1 MILLLLVLKVLII
14 VVLFT
19 ASANLMQLIYSKI
32 QWVMIVVNKM
42 CSKEIYIKSELFDYY
57 DNLIKQK
64 NYKMKIL

>member
-1 MILLLLVLKVLII
+1 MLEVSII

-19 ASANLMQLIYSKI
+19 ASANMMQLIYLKI

-42 CSKEIYIKSELFDYY
+42 YTKEIYIKSQPFDYY
-57 DNLIKQK
+57 DDLIKPK

>member
-42 CSKEIYIKSELFDYY
+42 CSKEIYIKSQLFDYY
-57 DNLIKQK
+57 DNLIKPK